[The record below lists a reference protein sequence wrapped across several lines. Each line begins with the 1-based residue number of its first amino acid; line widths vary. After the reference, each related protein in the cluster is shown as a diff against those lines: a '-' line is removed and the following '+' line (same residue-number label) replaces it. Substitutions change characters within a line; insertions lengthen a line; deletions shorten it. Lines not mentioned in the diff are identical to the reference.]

1 MEIKMRN
8 AYYIDDTKKNRTLKV
23 LGRIHGMR
31 LHAKHIESILEEE
44 IIENKN
50 LIQQIKRK
58 QDEDA

>member
-1 MEIKMRN
+1 MRN
-8 AYYIDDTKKNRTLKV
+8 AYYIDETKKNRTLTV
-23 LGRIHGMR
+23 LGRIHGMI

>member
-8 AYYIDDTKKNRTLKV
+8 AYYIDDTKKHMTLKV